1 MQMIIAPAKKMR
13 VATDDFEPT
22 AQPEFL
28 AEATTL
34 LTQMQKMSLPE
45 MQAIWQ
51 CSDQLAR
58 TAYATLQ
65 DTQLSGPLTPAIMA
79 YVGIQYQTMAPEL
92 FTEPALAYV
101 QKHLRIL
108 SGFYGVLR
116 PFDGIVPYRLEL
128 QSKLSVNSAANLYSV
143 WGRRLHDALD
153 FTNGPVLNLASKE
166 YSRAVAAYLR
176 PGEQLIEIVFGR
188 LEQGRVKMR
197 ATRAKQA
204 RGAMVRC
211 MAENNVQDLVE
222 LRKFDDPQYRFAPQ
236 LSTDKQLVFLERT
249 S

>member
-1 MQMIIAPAKKMR
+1 MQIIIAPAKKMR
-13 VATDDFEPT
+13 VATDDFAPT
-22 AQPEFL
+22 AKPEFL
-28 AEATTL
+28 AQATTL
-34 LTQMQKMSLPE
+34 LGCMQNLPLPE

-51 CSDQLAR
+51 CSDKLAR

-65 DTQLSGPLTPAIMA
+65 DTKLTGSLTPAIMA
-79 YVGIQYQTMAPEL
+79 YVGIQYQSMAPEL

-128 QSKLSVNSAANLYSV
+128 QSKLPVNSAADLYRF
-143 WGRRLHDALD
+143 WGSHLHDALD

-166 YSRAVAAYLR
+166 YSRAIATHLR
-176 PGEQLIEIVFGR
+176 PGEQLIDIVFGR

-204 RGAMVRC
+204 RGAMVRF
-211 MAENNVQDLVE
+211 MAENNVQDLASLE
-222 LRKFDDPQYRFAPQ
+222 QFDDPQYRFAPQ
-236 LSTDKQLVFLERT
+236 LSSDKQLVFLENA
-249 S
+249 

>member
-1 MQMIIAPAKKMR
+1 MQIIIAPAKKMR
-13 VATDDFEPT
+13 VATDDFAPT
-22 AQPEFL
+22 AKPEFL
-28 AEATTL
+28 AQATTL
-34 LTQMQKMSLPE
+34 LGCMQKLPLPE

-51 CSDQLAR
+51 CSDKLAR

-65 DTQLSGPLTPAIMA
+65 DTKLTEPLTPAIMA
-79 YVGIQYQTMAPEL
+79 YVGIQYQSMAPEL

-128 QSKLSVNSAANLYSV
+128 QSKLPVNSAADLYRF
-143 WGRRLHDALD
+143 WGSRLHDALN
-153 FTNGPVLNLASKE
+153 FANGPVLNLASKE
-166 YSRAVAAYLR
+166 YSRAIATHLR
-176 PGEQLIEIVFGR
+176 PSEQLIDIVFGR

-204 RGAMVRC
+204 RGAMVRF
-211 MAENNVQDLVE
+211 MAENNVQDLASLE
-222 LRKFDDPQYRFAPQ
+222 QFDDPQYRFAPQ
-236 LSTDKQLVFLERT
+236 LSSDKQLVFLENA
-249 S
+249 